1 MREERKAERLHTL
14 RTTGMDGVS
23 KSRVVLRGLFMAC
36 AACGSRGLFHHWW
49 KMRESCPTCGLVFNR
64 SDGYWIG
71 AVAVN
76 SMMSGFLLLATVVV
90 SFLLALPDPQWQ
102 PVLIPSVAVGV
113 VVPIF
118 LDPISRTFWTS
129 MVAIGR
135 PPEKRGESN

>member
-1 MREERKAERLHTL
+1 MREERKAERLHML

-23 KSRVVLRGLFMAC
+23 GTRVILRGLFMAC

-49 KMRESCPTCGLVFNR
+49 KMRESCPKCALVFDR

-76 SMMSGFLLLATVVV
+76 TMMSAFLLLVTVVV

-102 PVLIPSVAVGV
+102 PVLFPSVAVGV
-113 VVPIF
+113 IAPVF

-135 PPEKRGESN
+135 PPGKRDEN

>member
-1 MREERKAERLHTL
+1 MREERKADRLHML

-23 KSRVVLRGLFMAC
+23 KTRVILRGLLMAC

-49 KMRESCPTCGLVFNR
+49 KMRESCPKCALVFDR

-76 SMMSGFLLLATVVV
+76 TMMSAFLLLVTVVV

-113 VVPIF
+113 VMPIF